1 MKIRTMEVNNIKYQF
16 AAGAM
21 WTSIKMA
28 PDKQQHGAVPETHR
42 VETMI
47 RTPAEAR
54 DLEGAVQKAI
64 KERVNAQ
71 LKAAKEATTN
81 A

>member
-1 MKIRTMEVNNIKYQF
+1 MKLRTIEVNNIKYQF

-28 PDKQQHGAVPETHR
+28 PDKQQHGAVPETHK

-47 RTPAEAR
+47 RTPEDPR
-54 DLEGAVQKAI
+54 ELEPAVIKTI
-64 KERVNAQ
+64 KETVNRQ
-71 LKAAKEATTN
+71 LRATQTSHV
-81 A
+81 